1 MKTYTDGTPQTS
13 SLQTIKYSIS
23 NHILIYIK
31 LCQPGL
37 PVIPTHLT
45 TLFTSSYKT
54 SLKYN
59 WKHESCFNLCPPLH
73 QWKSKTPLTSEAFD
87 FIYSSVTENM
97 A

>member
-1 MKTYTDGTPQTS
+1 MSTWAAYDPKTPH
-13 SLQTIKYSIS
+13 
-23 NHILIYIK
+23 N
-31 LCQPGL
+31 
-37 PVIPTHLT
+37 
-45 TLFTSSYKT
+45 TLFTPSYKP

-59 WKHESCFNLCPPLH
+59 WKHKPCFNLCPPLH